1 MPYISTHT
9 QYKNLIN
16 VPARTFL
23 LPGSTID
30 QVLWAA
36 PFSSLAVPSGIHLIY
51 HGFLSAQILLGYFH
65 LAGLFMSVD
74 NLSN

>member
-30 QVLWAA
+30 QVLCAA
-36 PFSSLAVPSGIHLIY
+36 PFSSLAVPSG
-51 HGFLSAQILLGYFH
+51 FTSSTMALSAQLLLDHFH